1 MIYTK
6 GESLISNLN
15 TELRSELKNSADFS
29 IKNVHNFLN
38 FLENLIYFLNNIF
51 QMQLKALLEKK
62 EYIKLLI
69 LDLKS
74 MFKRRTIGLKEK
86 EMHPLLSDLSK
97 VCL

>member
-1 MIYTK
+1 
-6 GESLISNLN
+6 
-15 TELRSELKNSADFS
+15 
-29 IKNVHNFLN
+29 
-38 FLENLIYFLNNIF
+38 
-51 QMQLKALLEKK
+51 MQLKALLEKK

-86 EMHPLLSDLSK
+86 EMHSLLSDLSK